1 MLIVRFCVVVVAA
14 LGLLAGLVPGLV
26 AAQGIYTCTD
36 AKGRKIT
43 ADRPI
48 AECND
53 RSQLEVSPTGV
64 VRRVIPAAMTAQER
78 TALEEKEKQEAEVR
92 LNQLDE
98 KRRDRALLTRY
109 PNRAVHDKERALALD
124 QVNEVIR
131 VGTKRIQELAEQR
144 KAIAVDMEFYKKDLT
159 KAPPALKRRVDE
171 NDNNMAIQTRFISD
185 QDVEIRRVNQR
196 FDNEAAKLKLLWTAQ
211 AAPVSAGDA
220 ANAKPAPGSAAK
232 KP

>member
-1 MLIVRFCVVVVAA
+1 MLMVRFLGVVAA
-14 LGLLAGLVPGLV
+14 VLALLVELAPGTAV
-26 AAQGIYTCTD
+26 AQGIYTCVD

-78 TALEEKEKQEAEVR
+78 AALEEKEKQEAEVR

-109 PNRAVHDKERALALD
+109 PNRTVHDKERALALE

-131 VGTKRIQELAEQR
+131 VGTKRVQELAEQR
-144 KAIAVDMEFYKKDLT
+144 KAIGVDMEFYKKDPS

-171 NDNNMAIQTRFISD
+171 NDNNMAIQIRFISD

-196 FDNEAAKLKLLWTAQ
+196 FDDELTKLKPLWAAQ
-211 AAPVSAGDA
+211 GAPAAG
-220 ANAKPAPGSAAK
+220 ANAKSAPGSIAK